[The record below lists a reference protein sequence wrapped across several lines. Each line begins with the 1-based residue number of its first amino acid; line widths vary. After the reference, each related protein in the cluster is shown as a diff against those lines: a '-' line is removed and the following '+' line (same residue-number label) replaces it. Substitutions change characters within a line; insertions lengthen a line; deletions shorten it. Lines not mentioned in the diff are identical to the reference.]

1 MRAKRTLIALAAV
14 AGAGV
19 VVAAAALNPRLQTWA
34 VRRALATG
42 RGRGV
47 ELASVALRPGRCSV
61 EGLRLVR
68 AGLVLTA
75 PRVDADLAV
84 VPAALGEGYRFEK
97 LLAHGWTVDLTGA
110 PPPSESSPEVPS
122 SLAARTVGAVLVA
135 FDLPSNLALSGVDL
149 EGDVIF
155 PDENGRRA
163 GRVHVVVTGGGL
175 SPGAEG
181 RFQCRAEAALDDASA
196 SVSRV
201 SVKATLSVSSDA
213 AGALQSAE
221 LKADAEARGH
231 GVPSGIGLTIAAST
245 AHKAGANA
253 YAVSLIKGSETIA
266 AVQAQ
271 HPDGAQTLD
280 GTWRLNLRDT
290 DLAPFALGRSMP
302 MFYAAGSGS
311 VEVDASSGDVHAA
324 GKLEATADRLGVI
337 GRDLGALGSVR
348 LSADFDVARLG
359 DSLRVA
365 RLDMGLY
372 GSTPVAS
379 VRALQSFE
387 FNTTT
392 GELRVAVPSGDLVG
406 ISVTGLP
413 LSWFRSALRGVG
425 VSGGGVSGELVL
437 RAEDGRLALR
447 TKAPLSASGVSVT
460 RDSAVLADGLE
471 ISAFILAD
479 YASQGWQVQLAPL
492 AIRSDGLKLLSLE
505 ARFGRLAGAGG
516 AIKSAGSWSV
526 SLPALLAEPAAS
538 GLAGLAS
545 GEASGSFEASLD
557 ATSEVR
563 LKLAVRNLVASSGS
577 TAGLPAVDSEIRADF
592 EPGGKVSFSVPLKL
606 DYGSR
611 ASEIALKGSVSPGA
625 AGYALDASLE
635 GSQVTLEEMASLA
648 QLSRGGAPQGA
659 EHGAAPAQRRPFW
672 PPVHGTF
679 ALRFEGVSL
688 PRVELRDV
696 RGTLRV
702 DPESIEVVGGSAN
715 LAAGGAARLDG
726 KVTFSPAAP
735 LPLSFGANIAVDGL
749 DSGALF
755 READP
760 SRPPLIEGKFDCEG
774 RVTGSGTEP
783 SDLLDSVQGDVRL
796 VSRLGTFRALHAGVV
811 DQIRQAPS
819 KLVDALDTVSSL
831 FGKKADK
838 IGQALVETAN
848 GISEIHYDQMTLS
861 VERGADLDLRLT
873 AINMIAPEARITGSG
888 RITHAAGVPLQDQPL
903 SADLELGVR
912 GNLGKVLDVIG
923 LATDDRDALGYARLA
938 QPIHLGGTLRSVD
951 QSQWREML
959 VQASLKKGGGL
970 FDKLLGR

>member
-14 AGAGV
+14 AGVGV
-19 VVAAAALNPRLQTWA
+19 ILAAAALNPALQTWA
-34 VRRALATG
+34 ARRAIASG
-42 RGRGV
+42 RARGV
-47 ELASVALRPGRCSV
+47 EIGSVSIGPGRCSV
-61 EGLRLVR
+61 EALRLER

-75 PRVDADLAV
+75 PRVDAELAV
-84 VPAALGEGYRFEK
+84 VPAAIGKGYRFEK
-97 LLAHGWTVDLTGA
+97 LLAHGWSLDLTGV
-110 PPPSESSPEVPS
+110 PPPSESSPES
-122 SLAARTVGAVLVA
+122 STTLAARAVGAVLVA
-135 FDLPSNLALSGVDL
+135 FKLPSNLALSGVDL

-175 SPGAEG
+175 APGAEG
-181 RFQCRAEAALDDASA
+181 RFLCAAEAALDDASA

-201 SVKATLSVSSDA
+201 SVKATLSVSSDL

-221 LKADAEARGH
+221 LRADAQARGQ
-231 GVPSGIGLTIAAST
+231 GVPSGIGLLIAAST

-266 AVQAQ
+266 AVTAE
-271 HPDGAQTLD
+271 HPDGSLTLD

-290 DLAPFALGRSMP
+290 DLAPFALGRSLP
-302 MFYAAGSGS
+302 AFYAAGSGS
-311 VEVDASSGDVHAA
+311 VEVDASTGDVHAA
-324 GKLEATADRLGVI
+324 GKLEATADRLGVV

-365 RLDMGLY
+365 RLDMGLF
-372 GSTPVAS
+372 GAAPVAS

-413 LSWFRSALRGVG
+413 LTWFRTALRGVG
-425 VSGGGVSGELVL
+425 VSGGGVSGEFVM

-460 RDSAVLADGLE
+460 RNSAVIADGLE
-471 ISAFILAD
+471 ISAFVLAD

-526 SLPALLAEPAAS
+526 SLPALLAEPMAS
-538 GLAGLAS
+538 GIAGLAS
-545 GEASGSFEASLD
+545 GDASGSFEANLD

-577 TAGLPAVDSEIRADF
+577 SALLPSVESEIRADF
-592 EPGGKVSFSVPLKL
+592 EPGGKIAFSVPLKL

-611 ASEIALKGSVSPGA
+611 ASEIALKGSIWPGA
-625 AGYALDASLE
+625 AGYTFDASLE
-635 GSQVTLEEMASLA
+635 GSQVTLEEIASLA
-648 QLSRGGAPQGA
+648 QLARGGAPQGA
-659 EHGAAPAQRRPFW
+659 APGAGQVERRPFW
-672 PPVHGTF
+672 PPVRGTF
-679 ALRFEGVSL
+679 ALRLEGLLL
-688 PRVELRDV
+688 PRVDLRDV
-696 RGTLRV
+696 RGTLKV
-702 DPESIEVVGGSAN
+702 DPESLEVVGGSAN

-726 KVTFSPAAP
+726 KVTFSPGAP
-735 LPLSFGANIAVDGL
+735 LPLSFGANVEVEGL

-755 READP
+755 RAVDP
-760 SRPPLIEGKFDCEG
+760 SRPPLVEGRFDCEG
-774 RVTGSGTEP
+774 RLTGSGSAP
-783 SDLLDSVQGDVRL
+783 ADLLDSVQGDVRL
-796 VSRLGTFRALHAGVV
+796 VSKLGTFRALHADVV

-838 IGQALVETAN
+838 IGQALVESAN

-861 VERGADLDLRLT
+861 AERGPDLDLRLT

-888 RITHAAGVPLQDQPL
+888 RIKHAAGVALQDQPL
-903 SADLELGVR
+903 AVDLELGVR
-912 GNLGKVLDVIG
+912 GGLGKVLDVIG
-923 LATDDRDALGYARLA
+923 LATDDRDALGYARLS